1 MWKRKGEVRDD
12 GWANPSQRGYRTA
25 GTCQVTRAATGP
37 RQSGRGTQ
45 FPVLVPLL
53 WPVRWLLAVTI
64 VSATQ
69 PQEFIPGSCRVRS
82 GATPGGERPVGSP
95 RDKRSHAPG
104 RRQAQGQLTGQTLPQ
119 PLLWPLSPCTCHVHR
134 IIRGLTVVKE
144 QGGRRASLSCRNL
157 TERQLNVPAARCW
170 EILPYL
176 CRFLL

>member
-1 MWKRKGEVRDD
+1 MWKRKGEVRDY

-25 GTCQVTRAATGP
+25 GTCQVTLAATGP
-37 RQSGRGTQ
+37 QQSGRCTQ
-45 FPVLVPLL
+45 FPVLVLLL

-64 VSATQ
+64 VSTTQ

-95 RDKRSHAPG
+95 RDKWSHAPD

-119 PLLWPLSPCTCHVHR
+119 PLLWPRSPCTCHVHR
-134 IIRGLTVVKE
+134 IIRELTVVKE
-144 QGGRRASLSCRNL
+144 QGCRQASLSCWNL
-157 TERQLNVPAARCW
+157 TERQLNVLAARFW
-170 EILPYL
+170 EMLPYL